1 MPNISTMKK
10 ITSLFLIVGAALLL
24 VKPVYSAF
32 PDDLSDV
39 VFTEAAQV
47 KNWPVTTN
55 MNLSIGGGFI
65 NMPFSATNTWPRV
78 TIFGTSVNANAWGI
92 VKENGVWK
100 AGTWEWMRPG
110 GTSKPLEKF
119 RTGHFLYIRTVPLKA
134 GDLYG
139 FFVSGTARAGLTNN
153 IPQRSNYVV
162 YEWGKGVVFVEGQN
176 PEPEPEPEPPVLQG
190 AINLLL
196 EEQPVSVPDPA

>member
-24 VKPVYSAF
+24 VKPVYAAF

-65 NMPFSATNTWPRV
+65 NMPFSATNTWPSV
-78 TIFGTSVNANAWGI
+78 TLFGIVVNANSWGI

-100 AGTWEWMRPG
+100 AGTWDYLRPG
-110 GTSKPLEKF
+110 GTS
-119 RTGHFLYIRTVPLKA
+119 
-134 GDLYG
+134 
-139 FFVSGTARAGLTNN
+139 
-153 IPQRSNYVV
+153 
-162 YEWGKGVVFVEGQN
+162 
-176 PEPEPEPEPPVLQG
+176 
-190 AINLLL
+190 
-196 EEQPVSVPDPA
+196 